1 MRWRTHRRARR
12 ILKRVLGGPAASRA
26 AGSTA
31 LAAPERPVAAP
42 EPDAAPN
49 GSDLAARLAHPHR
62 ARAHGAQGLRMAARQ
77 AADAAPACAAHT
89 FHPIT
94 AARALG
100 GGCDYLL
107 AAETA
112 GKRLATAGSGG
123 HTGSRLAVYCG
134 LAVASTPAGVSGAP
148 RDGSS
153 VARARGSRRAAAME
167 RVVARRAAFALSEA
181 RRAPQLTPRQASHTL
196 CERPPWP
203 PETSAMT
210 AMTIT
215 IAPVPRAIVLMPS
228 VASKVAR

>member
-31 LAAPERPVAAP
+31 LAAPELPVAAP

-49 GSDLAARLAHPHR
+49 GSNLAARLAHPHR
-62 ARAHGAQGLRMAARQ
+62 ARAHGAQGLRTAARQ

-123 HTGSRLAVYCG
+123 HTGSRLADYCQPITG
-134 LAVASTPAGVSGAP
+134 RLVASTPAGVSGPGAAGWVVGGAGPRIAP
-148 RDGSS
+148 RSCHGTGS
-153 VARARGSRRAAAME
+153 GAAGGV
-167 RVVARRAAFALSEA
+167 RTF
-181 RRAPQLTPRQASHTL
+181 
-196 CERPPWP
+196 
-203 PETSAMT
+203 
-210 AMTIT
+210 
-215 IAPVPRAIVLMPS
+215 
-228 VASKVAR
+228 